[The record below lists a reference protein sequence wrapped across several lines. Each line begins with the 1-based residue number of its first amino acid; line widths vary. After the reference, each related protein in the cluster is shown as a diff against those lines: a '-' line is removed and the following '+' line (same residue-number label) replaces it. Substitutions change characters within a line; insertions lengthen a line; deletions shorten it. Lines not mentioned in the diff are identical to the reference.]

1 MNTMRMIAAAGLSWC
16 MAVALA
22 AGAQKGGNGFSDG
35 NGGDRISRPGRVGV
49 NGMGTYVPGQQPS
62 AKPQERSR
70 SGVGKSDALGASP
83 KSPGSKADMG
93 PFNGPENG
101 QGKKPGNQGGNQG
114 NQGGN
119 QGNQGMGQGNQGG
132 DGNGQELGGGKGGGG
147 NGHGGPQGKN
157 GFGGPKGKNGFG
169 GAQGKNGAG
178 AKGGGG
184 GNRGGKGGNGGGG
197 GRGARGR

>member
-49 NGMGTYVPGQQPS
+49 NGMGTYAHGQQPS

-101 QGKKPGNQGGNQG
+101 QVKKPG

-157 GFGGPKGKNGFG
+157 GFGGPKDKNGFG
-169 GAQGKNGAG
+169 GAKGK
-178 AKGGGG
+178 
-184 GNRGGKGGNGGGG
+184 NGGGG